1 MIRHK
6 MIDFTGAVCSMA
18 KGIQQRDNQLF
29 LCRKLAIASLRCRN
43 ENTSLD
49 PLA

>member
-1 MIRHK
+1 

-18 KGIQQRDNQLF
+18 KGIQQHDIHLF
-29 LCRKLAIASLRCRN
+29 LYWKPAIASLHCLN

-49 PLA
+49 PLG

>member
-1 MIRHK
+1 MIPDK

-18 KGIQQRDNQLF
+18 KGCL
-29 LCRKLAIASLRCRN
+29 N

-49 PLA
+49 PLG